1 LKSLSKALH
10 VGLIVGLGY
19 GAAITSVNAISP
31 NMPRPGLYAA
41 IVGIYH
47 LVGLIV
53 CSPILY
59 WLR

>member
-1 LKSLSKALH
+1 VKSLPKALH